1 MTQTMLR
8 DYLRQTEEAITSG
21 HIDDALERCQ
31 HVLAQFPQSLE
42 VQRLLGETYLKQ
54 GHLDEARQTF
64 DWVLTND
71 PENVVVYCDR
81 AFISENMSDYDTALD
96 CYQQAYEL
104 SRGNSQIRQKF
115 NQLSAKAGQQG
126 FMFSRAGLARLY
138 MRGNLLPRA
147 IQEWEAVLAVSPD
160 RLDARLGLLEACWRE
175 GFYERT
181 ELLAA
186 QILSDVPT
194 CLKALLIL
202 AHVISGRDMQKSQQ
216 LIKRAETLDPELV
229 MAQELFG
236 DTIASQPNNPF
247 VKVLKKPPVLLQER
261 PSQAVALPALAAPN
275 EPVLPQND
283 AIDIPTVSSDILSN
297 WQGLD
302 DWNGKDADVQ
312 SQQEDFVAPQ
322 EISLV
327 QLGTL
332 QGQQQDVREQQQ
344 IHDNAAQAKDAGIQD
359 AHRTTEQLHL
369 TEQQDASPLPAWLS
383 MLAQDEQSSSGRYTQ
398 SQPSEHLSAQQPPFS
413 VEPPSMSDRLW
424 QDELAVTPD
433 ENDEP
438 LSFGPEWLKAL
449 GAAIMESE
457 FSEEPASAQPHLS
470 PIAHIPERSSPPN
483 ALQTSTSIPQN
494 KELTEAQQESRMA
507 PQAGQEQDFV
517 TMLEV
522 LERDLRSQG
531 FVPMEPNSLSTIS
544 RNQQA
549 VPSTPAYNAFQSE
562 KEATEIS
569 QEPTLSSALAQL
581 GDLSPQSQEPA
592 EPLSSVP
599 VLHQESLTSNVSQAS
614 PVPPSLYHTMPPDVA
629 LSALHQ
635 PSPVQTTTTEHAK
648 IGVAQYDEQWDEEL
662 EATMKRPAV
671 RLQSKTTA
679 RQAETLS
686 AGNHTIEKLSVDA
699 NNNLTYR
706 QRLVKGYQHQ
716 LLGDYDEAMQ
726 EYRVIIPSAPE
737 LLDEVV
743 SNVRALLKISPKYAA
758 GYRVLGDAYMRLGE
772 YLQAMEAY
780 NKALAIAKRV
790 KSSQNQ

>member
-1 MTQTMLR
+1 MVQTMLR

-31 HVLAQFPQSLE
+31 RVLAQFPQSLE

-54 GHLDEARQTF
+54 GNIDEARETF

-81 AFISENMSDYDTALD
+81 AFISENMSDYETALD

-104 SRGNSQIRQKF
+104 SRGNSRIRQKF
-115 NQLSAKAGQQG
+115 NQLSAKSGQQG

-202 AHVISGRDMQKSQQ
+202 AHVVSGRDMQKSQQ

-247 VKVLKKPPVLLQER
+247 VKVLKKPPVLLDIS
-261 PSQAVALPALAAPN
+261 SQASALPALAIPN
-275 EPVLPQND
+275 GTAHLQND
-283 AIDIPTVSSDILSN
+283 AINIPAVSSDILSN

-302 DWNGKDADVQ
+302 EWDEKDASIQ
-312 SQQEDFVAPQ
+312 SQQESIVTPQ
-322 EISLV
+322 EAPLAQID
-327 QLGTL
+327 TL
-332 QGQQQDVREQQQ
+332 QGQQQDVFEQQQ
-344 IHDNAAQAKDAGIQD
+344 LHDTTARTKDAAMQD
-359 AHRTTEQLHL
+359 VLRTTELFHL
-369 TEQQDASPLPAWLS
+369 SEQQDASALPAWLS
-383 MLAQDEQSSSGRYTQ
+383 MLTQDEQSSSGGYEQ
-398 SQPSEHLSAQQPPFS
+398 SQSSEHLSAEQPAFS
-413 VEPPSMSDRLW
+413 AEPPSASDRLW
-424 QDELAVTPD
+424 QDERGVAPD
-433 ENDEP
+433 EDNEP
-438 LSFGPEWLKAL
+438 FSFGPEWLKAL
-449 GAAIMESE
+449 GAAIMEGES
-457 FSEEPASAQPHLS
+457 SEEPVSAQTSLPTATHVSVPSS
-470 PIAHIPERSSPPN
+470 PLTTLQASPSAAHTEQAVLAAQDSESQQASDMADQPER
-483 ALQTSTSIPQN
+483 
-494 KELTEAQQESRMA
+494 
-507 PQAGQEQDFV
+507 EQDFI

-531 FVPMEPNSLSTIS
+531 FVPMEPNSLADIS
-544 RNQQA
+544 RQLA
-549 VPSTPAYNAFQSE
+549 TPAYDTVQSE
-562 KEATEIS
+562 KAAAEIS
-569 QEPTLSSALAQL
+569 QEPTLSSALARL
-581 GDLSPQSQEPA
+581 GDLSPQSQVQPPA
-592 EPLSSVP
+592 MAHQEPLNSPP
-599 VLHQESLTSNVSQAS
+599 VQVS
-614 PVPPSLYHTMPPDVA
+614 PVPPSLYHTMPSDVTRKPV
-629 LSALHQ
+629 L
-635 PSPVQTTTTEHAK
+635 VQTATAEPAK
-648 IGVAQYDEQWDEEL
+648 IGVTQNEEQWDEL

-679 RQAETLS
+679 RPAETPS
-686 AGNHTIEKLSVDA
+686 AGKHTTEELSLDA
-699 NNNLTYR
+699 HNNLTSR

-726 EYRVIIPSAPE
+726 EYRIIIPSAPE
-737 LLDEVV
+737 LLGEVV
-743 SNVRALLKISPKYAA
+743 SNVRALLKISPKYAT

-780 NKALAIAKRV
+780 NKALTMAKRV

>member
-1 MTQTMLR
+1 
-8 DYLRQTEEAITSG
+8 
-21 HIDDALERCQ
+21 
-31 HVLAQFPQSLE
+31 
-42 VQRLLGETYLKQ
+42 QRLLGETYLKQ

-81 AFISENMSDYDTALD
+81 AFISENMSDYETALD

-202 AHVISGRDMQKSQQ
+202 AHVVSGRDMQKSQQ

-247 VKVLKKPPVLLQER
+247 VKVLKKPPVLLVDM
-261 PSQAVALPALAAPN
+261 PSQAGASPALAVPN
-275 EPVLPQND
+275 GTMHLQDDGIN
-283 AIDIPTVSSDILSN
+283 IPAVSSDILSN

-302 DWNGKDADVQ
+302 NWNEKDAGIQ
-312 SQQEDFVAPQ
+312 SQQEKIVTPQ
-322 EISLV
+322 EVALAQV
-327 QLGTL
+327 DTL
-332 QGQQQDVREQQQ
+332 QDQQQDVREQQQ
-344 IHDNAAQAKDAGIQD
+344 IHDNAALAKGAAIQD
-359 AHRTTEQLHL
+359 VRHSAEQLHV
-369 TEQQDASPLPAWLS
+369 TEQQDSSALPAWLS
-383 MLAQDEQSSSGRYTQ
+383 MLTQDEQSSPEGYEQ
-398 SQPSEHLSAQQPPFS
+398 SLPSEHAPAQQPSFS
-413 VEPPSMSDRLW
+413 VEPPSTSGRSW
-424 QDELAVTPD
+424 QDELAVAPGED
-433 ENDEP
+433 KVP
-438 LSFGPEWLKAL
+438 FSFGPEWLKAL

-457 FSEEPASAQPHLS
+457 FSEESTSAQTHLS
-470 PIAHIPERSSPPN
+470 PTAHVPEPSSLLN
-483 ALQTSTSIPQN
+483 TLQASTSAAQADQRVLAPQDDA
-494 KELTEAQQESRMA
+494 LAQAQQASRMA
-507 PQAGQEQDFV
+507 DQPQHEQDFI

-531 FVPMEPNSLSTIS
+531 FVPMEPNSLANITRAQST
-544 RNQQA
+544 
-549 VPSTPAYNAFQSE
+549 VPDTSAYDPLQSE
-562 KEATEIS
+562 QESAEVS
-569 QEPTLSSALAQL
+569 QESALSSALARL
-581 GDLSPQSQEPA
+581 GNLSPQS
-592 EPLSSVP
+592 P
-599 VLHQESLTSNVSQAS
+599 VLTEPPTSVTMHHQESLSSTPVHAPVSTAFTANVSQAS
-614 PVPPSLYHTMPPDVA
+614 PVPPSLYYNMPPDVA
-629 LSALHQ
+629 HSAMHQ
-635 PSPVQTTTTEHAK
+635 PSPVQITTAEPAK
-648 IGVAQYDEQWDEEL
+648 AGVAHYDEHWDEL

-671 RLQSKTTA
+671 HLQSKAAA
-679 RQAETLS
+679 RPAETLA
-686 AGNHTIEKLSVDA
+686 AGRRTTEKLSVGADD
-699 NNNLTYR
+699 NLTHR

-726 EYRVIIPSAPE
+726 EYRIIIPSAPE

-743 SNVRALLKISPKYAA
+743 SNVRALLKISPRYAA

-780 NKALAIAKRV
+780 NKALAMAKRV
-790 KSSQNQ
+790 KSSQDQ